1 MLILIGVLL
10 VLPMLGTQIG
20 VDLNVVSTGIAVVT
34 NEVIGIIL
42 WITGHT

>member
-10 VLPMLGTQIG
+10 ILPLVGAQFG
-20 VDLNVVSTGIAVVT
+20 LDLSVVSRVVAVVT
-34 NEVIGIIL
+34 NEIIGIIL